1 MPASFCV
8 SNTVV
13 VAQTK
18 ALFLLCFLL
27 PVMAAATGPGPV
39 ITAAK
44 GFKAGTYHNRAATIA
59 TLSRVELLHASK
71 AANIE
76 GLLALANGERRLN
89 LDEMAKLQA
98 WERYNAIVDGDL
110 LLLRCLKQTACEPL
124 TCAGIARIS
133 DLHREVLL
141 RSPASNLA
149 QVNQAVGSVSEQ
161 VMIRHF
167 ESTGWTQISGQV
179 GRSGIDGLFV
189 KRNAEGIVREVLA
202 VESKYNTG
210 TLQPTQH
217 GQQMSREW
225 MDKKIRN
232 LRSRQPDE
240 PTYRRVEEL
249 VSAGHYRARLWT
261 MLVDRGEI
269 WIDLQRIRSASD
281 KVDELV
287 MDPGERVSL
296 PPPIVRLSAPSSS
309 FERIIVDAYEAALR
323 GLEIRP

>member
-1 MPASFCV
+1 
-8 SNTVV
+8 
-13 VAQTK
+13 
-18 ALFLLCFLL
+18 
-27 PVMAAATGPGPV
+27 
-39 ITAAK
+39 
-44 GFKAGTYHNRAATIA
+44 
-59 TLSRVELLHASK
+59 LSRVELLHASK

-240 PTYRRVEEL
+240 PT
-249 VSAGHYRARLWT
+249 
-261 MLVDRGEI
+261 
-269 WIDLQRIRSASD
+269 
-281 KVDELV
+281 
-287 MDPGERVSL
+287 
-296 PPPIVRLSAPSSS
+296 
-309 FERIIVDAYEAALR
+309 
-323 GLEIRP
+323 